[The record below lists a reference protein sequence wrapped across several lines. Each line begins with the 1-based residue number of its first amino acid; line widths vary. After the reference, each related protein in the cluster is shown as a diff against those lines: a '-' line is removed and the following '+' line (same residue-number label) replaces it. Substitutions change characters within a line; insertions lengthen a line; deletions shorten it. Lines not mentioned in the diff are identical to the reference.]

1 MRKPIGKL
9 KNAKMARKLR
19 RKLSIRKRVIGTA
32 DRPRVCVT
40 KSNKNIRVQVIN
52 DSKDQVLFSV
62 QTFGKNAV
70 ASAKANKE
78 GAKLVGI
85 EVAAKLKEKNIDVV
99 VFDRNGNTY
108 AALIGSLADSIRE
121 NGIKL

>member
-1 MRKPIGKL
+1 MRKPIGKV

-19 RKLSIRKRVIGTA
+19 RKLNIRKRVMGTA

-40 KSNKNIRVQVIN
+40 KSNKNIRVQVVN
-52 DSKDQVLFSV
+52 DLEDHVLFSV
-62 QTFGKNAV
+62 QTFGKGAV
-70 ASAKANKE
+70 AAAKANKE
-78 GAKLVGI
+78 GAKLIGA
-85 EVAAKLKEKNIDVV
+85 EVASKLKEKNIDVV

-108 AALIGSLADSIRE
+108 ASLIGSLADSIRE